1 MLPVTLTP
9 LIGRERE
16 VALALAL
23 LRRPEIRLLTLTGP
37 GGIGKTRL
45 ALDVAAAAAADF
57 AAGVCF
63 APLAAVPDA
72 DLVAPS
78 VARAVGL
85 VDAGDIPVQDKLVAA
100 LRQSE
105 TLLVLD
111 NFEHV
116 AAAALLVGHLLAAC
130 PGLKVLAT
138 SRTLLRVDGEHT
150 LPVPPLALPDSVTP
164 ASPGSVMRAAAV
176 QLFAQRAQA
185 MNPSFELT
193 AANAPLVA
201 DICQRLDG
209 VPLAIEL
216 AAARVTHLS
225 LSALWERLE
234 RRLPLLTGGSRDRP
248 LRLQTMRSAIAWSH
262 DLLSPAEQSLFR
274 RLAVFVD
281 GCTLEAMEAVGR
293 LGEDAFPAQSPQVL
307 DLVAALVDASLLRP
321 ETAPHSATR
330 YHMLE
335 MIREFADEQLQASGE
350 AEAMRERHAAYFVAF
365 AAQHELADLLP
376 DGDLIQELLEAE
388 HANVRAAI
396 EWLEENGEIAAFLHL
411 AASLG
416 HFWAEQGHY
425 REGRAW
431 LERALGHA
439 GPEAAAD
446 RAKALVTLG
455 QIQLYQGAFPAAEA
469 QQAEGLVACR
479 QHGEAF
485 YEATA
490 LLNLGAL
497 ATARGDHERS
507 TALLE
512 DALRAAENIPN
523 PWLTSI
529 ITGWIMNNLSSAPRA
544 LGNHAV
550 AAGHLEAALRLQ
562 REAGYTPGIIMAL
575 GDLGDLVRDQG
586 DHTRAL
592 ACYREALE
600 LGREKPGTRVV
611 TDVIEA
617 VGIVAAVS
625 GHAERG
631 VRLLSAADAQRT
643 RLGLGYRVTENQA
656 ALEQAEV
663 AARAALGE
671 PAFESA
677 WARGQTFRPDEALA
691 EALFPFLLDPGSPG
705 VVLTAR
711 EVEILR
717 LLVAGQTNSAIA
729 EALFLSV
736 RTIENH
742 VARIS
747 AKLGVRTRT
756 AAATAAIAAGLVAP
770 PPPSPA

>member
-1 MLPVTLTP
+1 MLPIALSP
-9 LIGRERE
+9 LVGRERE
-16 VALALAL
+16 LALALAL
-23 LRRPEIRLLTLTGP
+23 LRRPEVRLLTLTGP

-45 ALDVAAAAAADF
+45 ALDVAAVAAADF

-78 VARAVGL
+78 VARAAGL
-85 VDAGDIPVQDKLVAA
+85 VDAGDIPAQDKLVAA

-116 AAAALLVGHLLAAC
+116 AAAAQLVGYLLAAC

-150 LPVPPLALPDSVTP
+150 LPVPPLALPDAGTP
-164 ASPGSVMRAAAV
+164 ISPGSVMQSAAV

-185 MNPSFELT
+185 MNPAFALT
-193 AANAPLVA
+193 AANASLVA

-225 LSALWERLE
+225 LPALRERLE

-281 GCTLEAMEAVGR
+281 GCTLEAAEAVGQT
-293 LGEDAFPAQSPQVL
+293 GEDAFPTPAPAVL

-321 ETAPHSATR
+321 ETAPHGTTR
-330 YHMLE
+330 YSMLE

-350 AEAMRERHAAYFVAF
+350 AETVRERHAAYVVAF
-365 AAQHELADLLP
+365 AARHELADLLP
-376 DGDLIQELLEAE
+376 DGERFQELLEAE

-396 EWLEENGEIAAFLHL
+396 EWLEENGEAGAFLHL

-431 LERALGHA
+431 LERALAHA
-439 GPEAAAD
+439 GPEATE

-455 QIQLYQGAFPAAEA
+455 QIQLYQGAFPEAEA
-469 QQAEGLVACR
+469 KQAEGLVAC
-479 QHGEAF
+479 QQQGEAF

-490 LLNLGAL
+490 LLNLGAM

-507 TALLE
+507 TALL
-512 DALRAAENIPN
+512 
-523 PWLTSI
+523 T
-529 ITGWIMNNLSSAPRA
+529 
-544 LGNHAV
+544 
-550 AAGHLEAALRLQ
+550 
-562 REAGYTPGIIMAL
+562 
-575 GDLGDLVRDQG
+575 
-586 DHTRAL
+586 
-592 ACYREALE
+592 
-600 LGREKPGTRVV
+600 
-611 TDVIEA
+611 
-617 VGIVAAVS
+617 
-625 GHAERG
+625 
-631 VRLLSAADAQRT
+631 
-643 RLGLGYRVTENQA
+643 
-656 ALEQAEV
+656 
-663 AARAALGE
+663 
-671 PAFESA
+671 
-677 WARGQTFRPDEALA
+677 
-691 EALFPFLLDPGSPG
+691 
-705 VVLTAR
+705 
-711 EVEILR
+711 
-717 LLVAGQTNSAIA
+717 
-729 EALFLSV
+729 
-736 RTIENH
+736 
-742 VARIS
+742 
-747 AKLGVRTRT
+747 
-756 AAATAAIAAGLVAP
+756 
-770 PPPSPA
+770 

>member
-1 MLPVTLTP
+1 MLPVSLTP
-9 LIGRERE
+9 LVGRERE

-23 LRRPEIRLLTLTGP
+23 LRRPEVRLLTLTGP

-45 ALDVAAAAAADF
+45 ALDLAVIAAADF
-57 AAGVCF
+57 ASGVCF
-63 APLAAVPDA
+63 VPLAAVPDA

-78 VARAVGL
+78 VARSVGL
-85 VDAGDIPVQDKLVAA
+85 VDAGDIPARDRLVAA
-100 LRQSE
+100 LRQSQM
-105 TLLVLD
+105 LLVLD

-116 AAAALLVGHLLAAC
+116 AAAAQLVGHLLAAC
-130 PGLKVLAT
+130 QGLKVLAT

-150 LPVPPLALPDSVTP
+150 LPVPPLALPDTVAPTERVGQS
-164 ASPGSVMRAAAV
+164 AAV

-185 MNPSFELT
+185 MNPAFALS

-225 LSALWERLE
+225 LPALRERLE
-234 RRLPLLTGGSRDRP
+234 RRLPLLTGGGRDRP

-262 DLLSPAEQSLFR
+262 DLLSPAEQRLFR

-281 GCTLEAMEAVGR
+281 GCTLEAAEALGQT
-293 LGEDAFPAQSPQVL
+293 GEDAFPTPATAVL

-321 ETAPHSATR
+321 ETAPHGTTR
-330 YHMLE
+330 YSMLE

-350 AEAMRERHAAYFVAF
+350 AEVVRTRHAAYVVAF

-376 DGDLIQELLEAE
+376 EGDLIQELLEAE
-388 HANVRAAI
+388 HANVRVAI
-396 EWLEENGEIAAFLHL
+396 EWLEENGETAALLHL

-425 REGRAW
+425 REGGAW
-431 LERALGHA
+431 LERALAHA
-439 GPEAAAD
+439 GPESAAD
-446 RAKALVTLG
+446 RAKVLVTLG
-455 QIQLYQGAFPAAEA
+455 QIQLYQGAFSEAEA
-469 QQAEGLVACR
+469 QQAAGLVACR

-490 LLNLGAL
+490 LLNLGAM

-512 DALRAAENIPN
+512 DALRAARNIPN
-523 PWLTSI
+523 PWLASI

-544 LGNHAV
+544 IGNHAV
-550 AAGHLEAALRLQ
+550 AAEHLEAALRLQ
-562 REAGYTPGIIMAL
+562 REAGYTAGIIMAL

-586 DHTRAL
+586 DYTRAL

-600 LGREKPGTRVV
+600 LGREKPGTRVA

-631 VRLLSAADAQRT
+631 VRLLSAADAQRQ
-643 RLGLGYRVTENQA
+643 RLGLGYRVTENQT
-656 ALEQAEV
+656 ALEQAEA
-663 AARAALGE
+663 AARAVLGE
-671 PAFESA
+671 AAFESA
-677 WARGQTFRPDEALA
+677 RAGGQSFRPEEALA
-691 EALFPFLLDPGSPG
+691 EALFPFLVDPGSPG

-736 RTIENH
+736 RTVENH

-756 AAATAAIAAGLVAP
+756 AAATAAIAAGLVP
-770 PPPSPA
+770 PPPISPA